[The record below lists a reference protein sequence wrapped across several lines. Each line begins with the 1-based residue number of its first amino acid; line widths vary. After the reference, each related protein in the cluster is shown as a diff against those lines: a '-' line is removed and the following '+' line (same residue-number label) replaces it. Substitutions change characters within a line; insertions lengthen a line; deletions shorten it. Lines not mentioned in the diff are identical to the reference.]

1 MSARVDN
8 DPPRVKSAELS
19 ETAGLDAT
27 VLTGPVQVTGV
38 TGRVVKILPVVEI
51 VVTVVMDTVVM
62 LGEARVGL
70 TLVSTTPDIEAR
82 VVDTLRGSTLLIVLL
97 PAVEV
102 VGASRLFPIA
112 ETRGGTCL
120 MALVA
125 TTGRELPTIDRPGAG
140 S

>member
-38 TGRVVKILPVVEI
+38 TGRVVKILSVVEI
-51 VVTVVMDTVVM
+51 VITVVRDEVVM
-62 LGEARVGL
+62 LEEARVDS

-82 VVDTLRGSTLLIVLL
+82 VVVTLRGSTVLTVLL

-102 VGASRLFPIA
+102 VGASRRSPIA
-112 ETRGGTCL
+112 ATRGGNCL